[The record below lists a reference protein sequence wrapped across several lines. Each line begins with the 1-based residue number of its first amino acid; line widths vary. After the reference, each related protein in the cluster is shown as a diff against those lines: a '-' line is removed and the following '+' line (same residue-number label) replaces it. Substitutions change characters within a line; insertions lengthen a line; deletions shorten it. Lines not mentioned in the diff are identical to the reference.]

1 MALTK
6 GILVSF
12 DDPVL
17 GVVPTFVAFQFNP
30 TQMTRV
36 FRSQEEATTPRRKG
50 SALNAANPPFE
61 DYSLKLEFDAT
72 DGLEVGGPI
81 TRGFGISPRL
91 AAIEMLMQ
99 PVGTSL
105 LGRLVGGA
113 AASIPA
119 RRVPLVLFVWGPG
132 RVTPVRL
139 KSLTITETEFDE
151 LLNPIHATADLG
163 FTVLRVADLPRDQR
177 VARAAATYYQ
187 GLREIRTALQAP
199 QMGELTQGVS

>member
-81 TRGFGISPRL
+81 TRGFGIS
-91 AAIEMLMQ
+91 
-99 PVGTSL
+99 SL